1 AHENAIVVPRSAVA
15 QTENGYAVY
24 TVGSDD
30 KAQEVPVRVGVQTDT
45 LSEVISP
52 KVQAG
57 TKVITTRPD
66 TLKDGSTV
74 AVNST
79 TQAPANGGSSSQ

>member
-1 AHENAIVVPRSAVA
+1 
-15 QTENGYAVY
+15 
-24 TVGSDD
+24 
-30 KAQEVPVRVGVQTDT
+30 
-45 LSEVISP
+45 VISP